1 MTLNECRKII
11 AYVSS
16 AYPRFYNNMSRNAL
30 EQQTRVWSDVLAEYP
45 YNDVYMGAQGY
56 ISADASGFPPSP
68 GQIVEYIHRI
78 AHPADRNGPEAWAL
92 VRRAVRHSGWDA
104 RASFASLP
112 PLVQRAVGDAESL
125 RAMALTDIDTLET
138 VCQSN
143 FLRTYEAVARRAAI
157 EQRLPQRSRA
167 MIEARGPK
175 AIETKADPEPMRRH
189 DGSVPAPDDMMEKL
203 RRRLGGTHEEHTDRP
218 EQLPVRAAGEAQ

>member
-1 MTLNECRKII
+1 MTRNECMDLI
-11 AYVSS
+11 AYISS
-16 AYPRFYNNMSRNAL
+16 GFQRFYNNMSRNAY
-30 EQQTRVWSDVLAEYP
+30 EQQVRVWTDVLEEYS
-45 YNDVYMGAQGY
+45 YKDAYEGAKAYMG
-56 ISADASGFPPSP
+56 ADASGFPPSP

-78 AHPADRNGPEAWAL
+78 KHPADRNGPEAWAL

-104 RASFASLP
+104 RAAYAALP
-112 PLVQRAVGDAESL
+112 PLIQRAVGDAESL

-157 EQRLPQRSRA
+157 ERKLPQRSRA